1 MNEDKDDIV
10 AYLRGWAV
18 HIRSGRPITISI
30 KQAIRLNEAADT
42 IVTLRQQLEA
52 KSLELHTAQESL
64 ISSIDPKG
72 GS

>member
-10 AYLRGWAV
+10 AYLHGWAH

-42 IVTLRQQLEA
+42 IVTLR
-52 KSLELHTAQESL
+52 ELAHAQEEQIKKLQS
-64 ISSIDPKG
+64 G
-72 GS
+72 TT